1 MTFLL
6 ASFSAAVS
14 SATYFFA
21 SPIGSLSPKRDFRSS
36 NVPRRS
42 TFFSCWLSVLL
53 TIWFLN
59 VVNGLFAPVQ
69 YSKYYKL
76 HIHYRE
82 LNLRKKRLSTE
93 SLSNIYK
100 ILFFKKVSNY
110 RTPSWNWTIKET
122 LKAVPA
128 DQDKKC
134 FSFRYSIFCIKI
146 LLLQ

>member
-1 MTFLL
+1 MFPIITTGFLHGISIKPYNMSNHIPSVTFEWQSL
-6 ASFSAAVS
+6 
-14 SATYFFA
+14 TYFFA
-21 SPIGSLSPKRDFRSS
+21 SPIGSLSPKRYFRSS

-82 LNLRKKRLSTE
+82 LNLTKKRLSTE

-110 RTPSWNWTIKET
+110 R
-122 LKAVPA
+122 
-128 DQDKKC
+128 D
-134 FSFRYSIFCIKI
+134 
-146 LLLQ
+146 